1 AGRLQAGGLGRE
13 RPGAARGVRRAPGPA
28 APRPAAAM
36 DSDDEDPSCG
46 QPSRASRRA
55 RRRRDQ
61 SRPLPRRRRRRATPR
76 PRRRQGQPRRPRRR
90 AVQRRPWPR
99 TRRPS
104 WPRWASRSPRT
115 RSPPPRR
122 SPPRRR
128 PSPRRRG
135 RPPTASAQ
143 AATEA
148 APLAAEVRTGL
159 TCRFKLGNP
168 FLPAAQLV
176 SWSMLKEKA
185 KTNFTVPLAGLI
197 DARTGRLPAG
207 SMLEARCLRVDA
219 PAWRYELS
227 HSWPDGVSVFIG
239 DTRVFKKDPQAEF
252 DEAPGPLDLSPW
264 LFRDP
269 RVEAGRR

>member
-1 AGRLQAGGLGRE
+1 PAGS
-13 RPGAARGVRRAPGPA
+13 RRAGSGGSGRGRRGGCA
-28 APRPAAAM
+28 APLAPRRRALPRPWTRTTR
-36 DSDDEDPSCG
+36 SCG